1 MAKLWK
7 TCLYSLFLITLSPLP
22 SWNNPVRF
30 LPLGST
36 GSTLVKADDLHVKP
50 KHQFCLYLTW
60 LPGTISDT
68 VDHCL
73 LIHILHLASKPH
85 SWIFLLLHWTFSASF
100 ASLISQHGNAPRL
113 DPWSSSLLFQVLIL
127 SHSLN
132 SFYMLNTTKYLSL
145 ARPLPWTID
154 LYNHLPMFSSL
165 KWLTDSTCPKPN
177 SQLLLPQR
185 CSILSLPCLS

>member
-1 MAKLWK
+1 MKQKPFDPISPTSYYPVSLLPFVAKLWK

-85 SWIFLLLHWTFSASF
+85 SWIFLLRHWTFSASF
-100 ASLISQHGNAPRL
+100 ASRSLNMEMLQGLILGP
-113 DPWSSSLLFQVLIL
+113 LLF
-127 SHSLN
+127 
-132 SFYMLNTTKYLSL
+132 FFKC
-145 ARPLPWTID
+145 
-154 LYNHLPMFSSL
+154 SSC
-165 KWLTDSTCPKPN
+165 LTV
-177 SQLLLPQR
+177 
-185 CSILSLPCLS
+185 